1 MDSIFDVTWDSAL
14 RTLVSGIL
22 IYIVVVIAVRLN
34 GLRTFAKMS
43 GYDFAATVAVGSL
56 IASVTLTNDVS
67 VTDGLIALIGIVGSQ
82 RVLTE
87 LRMRTTVE
95 HAVDNPPVLVVANGE
110 VLEDHLNR
118 SGMSRQDLWATLR
131 AAGVSSVADATAVVF
146 EPTGE
151 RSVLTG
157 PVSEFD
163 PIMFQG
169 VNGHEHLRLPQT

>member
-1 MDSIFDVTWDSAL
+1 MDFIFDATWQSAG
-14 RTLVSGIL
+14 RTLVSGLL
-22 IYIVVVIAVRLN
+22 IYAIVVIAVRVN

-56 IASVTLTNDVS
+56 IASVTLTRDVS
-67 VTDGLIALIGIVGSQ
+67 VLEGVIGLIGIVGSQ

-87 LRMRTTVE
+87 VRMRTNAQ

-110 VLEDHLNR
+110 LLEDHLHR
-118 SGMSRQDLWATLR
+118 SGMSVEDLWATLR
-131 AAGVSSVADATAVVF
+131 AAGVSRLEDATAVVF

-163 PIMFQG
+163 PVMFER
-169 VNGHEHLRLPQT
+169 VNGQEHLQIPTT